1 MRQILRFILLT
12 SAAGLAAL
20 PLLSAQ
26 EPKRPPQL
34 KKVSV
39 ADGVELHYVERGKGV
54 PVVFVHG
61 GLVDYTGW
69 ENQLGPFAESYR
81 AIAYSC
87 RYNYPNTNKLQPK
100 YSAVVEAEDLAAL
113 IKKLDLGK
121 VHVVGLSYGAYTAL
135 FLAVKHPDLVRSLV
149 LAEPPVHFRGDPV
162 DEARARMV
170 KVARAAFEKGK
181 PEEAVQAVFDV
192 ATGGKAKFDKFP
204 EVAKKYI
211 LRNARQLEAM
221 VNGDCFPEI
230 DRDAIRKIA
239 APTLLMSGEK
249 SPPFFKPIDKELMRL
264 LPEKGR
270 QQVTIRGADHG
281 MFRSHAE
288 QCRKAILEF
297 LRGK

>member
-12 SAAGLAAL
+12 SAAVLAAL

-61 GLVDYTGW
+61 GLVDYTAW
-69 ENQLGPFAESYR
+69 ENQLAPFAESYR

-149 LAEPPVHFRGDPV
+149 LAEPPVHFRGDPL
-162 DEARARMV
+162 DEARADGKGGASGIREWQATRGRSGGFRCCHRWKSEV
-170 KVARAAFEKGK
+170 RQVPGVRQKVHFAKCS
-181 PEEAVQAVFDV
+181 
-192 ATGGKAKFDKFP
+192 AT
-204 EVAKKYI
+204 
-211 LRNARQLEAM
+211 
-221 VNGDCFPEI
+221 
-230 DRDAIRKIA
+230 
-239 APTLLMSGEK
+239 
-249 SPPFFKPIDKELMRL
+249 
-264 LPEKGR
+264 
-270 QQVTIRGADHG
+270 
-281 MFRSHAE
+281 
-288 QCRKAILEF
+288 
-297 LRGK
+297 